1 MVDVTARYFALFR
14 ELAGQETEMLTTT
27 AKTAG
32 ELFSELAGR
41 HGFENSMERCKVA
54 INDEYTGLVYGNQI
68 YDKYHEGQK
77 LKGYITGVRD
87 DGRID
92 VSLQPDKGRHVHS
105 TFDKILNHLKAV
117 GGKSEFGDKSSPED
131 IKREFQ
137 VSKKVFKQAI
147 GGLY

>member
-54 INDEYTGLVYGNQI
+54 INDELVGW
-68 YDKYHEGQK
+68 DSPLTAG
-77 LKGYITGVRD
+77 
-87 DGRID
+87 D
-92 VSLQPDKGRHVHS
+92 VVLFFPPVTAG
-105 TFDKILNHLKAV
+105 
-117 GGKSEFGDKSSPED
+117 
-131 IKREFQ
+131 
-137 VSKKVFKQAI
+137 
-147 GGLY
+147 